1 MRTGE
6 EPETAE
12 NGTGE
17 FNHWHILGN
26 VAGAVAFQLQEFQTL
41 ARGLMYN
48 LTTLS
53 SLGYSGYRFPW
64 PVCLLNSALRS
75 SGLSYGSQQAK

>member
-6 EPETAE
+6 DPETAKQ
-12 NGTGE
+12 GTGE
-17 FNHWHILGN
+17 FNHWHELGT
-26 VAGAVAFQLQEFQTL
+26 VVGAAAFQLQEFQTL
-41 ARGLMYN
+41 ARCLMYN

-64 PVCLLNSALRS
+64 PVCLLNSAPHS
-75 SGLSYGSQQAK
+75 SGLSYDP

>member
-6 EPETAE
+6 DPETAE

-17 FNHWHILGN
+17 FNHWHVL
-26 VAGAVAFQLQEFQTL
+26 GAVVGAAVFQLQEFQTL
-41 ARGLMYN
+41 ARGLMYI

-64 PVCLLNSALRS
+64 PVCLLNSALLS
-75 SGLSYGSQQAK
+75 SGLSCGP